1 MRRHQASALA
11 PVTWRAMKCPEPY
24 LGLVDDGDILER
36 DDFLLLVA
44 EDVGVETDVV
54 GEQVHAPLQQNLF
67 V

>member
-1 MRRHQASALA
+1 
-11 PVTWRAMKCPEPY
+11 MKCPEPY